1 MHVIYASVTVA
12 IKQNAREWHGTILQ
26 CLYKL
31 LQDSDSHESQYW
43 LLALSLHVLQ
53 PGELNLKIPG
63 SSVFRD

>member
-1 MHVIYASVTVA
+1 MYYASRSVPM
-12 IKQNAREWHGTILQ
+12 KQNARERHGTIFQ

-43 LLALSLHVLQ
+43 LLALALHVLQ

-63 SSVFRD
+63 SSVF